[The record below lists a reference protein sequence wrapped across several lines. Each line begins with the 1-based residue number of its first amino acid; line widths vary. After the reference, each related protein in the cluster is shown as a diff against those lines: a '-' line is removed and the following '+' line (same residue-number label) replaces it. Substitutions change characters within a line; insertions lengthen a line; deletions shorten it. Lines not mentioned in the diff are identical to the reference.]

1 MSHKI
6 KGLAFVIAALSATA
20 TSMVVYAAGFQI
32 NEMSPKLQGSALA
45 GAASSWGDVDAM
57 YLNPAS
63 LGGVTANEVYLGG
76 SYIDPKVTLKDASAT
91 QSGAALAGASEDGNV
106 ANSALVP
113 NMYAVWKVNDK
124 IVAGL
129 SVTVPWGLE
138 TQYGNDWVGR
148 YEAMDSKI
156 ESVAITPT
164 IAFKL
169 NDQWSLGVGVSA
181 VRTKVTLSQYSG
193 SASVLPATQPSTV
206 SGDDWGYGYLL
217 GIQYRPMH
225 STVLGLSYRSAVKS
239 VIEGD
244 ASLSTAGVPA
254 ATGLLGSASADLE
267 LPAVWNLGITQKI
280 TSKWKVMANAQ
291 YVEWSSVQSINVNI
305 NVPGVGSVT
314 MDSDLNYKNA
324 WLFSLGSAYDLTPKW
339 QLRFGAAFDQTPTN
353 NIDRDA
359 RIPDSNRIW
368 ATIGVGYHI
377 DKNFS
382 VDAVYQRIFM
392 QDSTINKTSTDALNN
407 VQANYSG
414 YANVFGL
421 GLSWKF

>member
-6 KGLAFVIAALSATA
+6 KSLAFVIAALSAAA

-124 IVAGL
+124 VVAGL

-169 NDQWSLGVGVSA
+169 DDQWSLGVGVSA

-244 ASLSTAGVPA
+244 ASLSRAGVPA

-280 TSKWKVMANAQ
+280 TPKWKVMANAQ
-291 YVEWSSVQSINVNI
+291 YVEWRSVQSINVNI

-421 GLSWKF
+421 GVSWKF

>member
-1 MSHKI
+1 
-6 KGLAFVIAALSATA
+6 
-20 TSMVVYAAGFQI
+20 
-32 NEMSPKLQGSALA
+32 
-45 GAASSWGDVDAM
+45 
-57 YLNPAS
+57 
-63 LGGVTANEVYLGG
+63 VTANEVYLGG

-407 VQANYSG
+407 VQANYIG